1 VQYETNKKDI
11 LAVEQLD
18 GSKLQTTLS
27 YLMVK
32 MFEQDLY

>member
-1 VQYETNKKDI
+1 MKQTRKT
-11 LAVEQLD
+11 AVEQLD
-18 GSKLQTTLS
+18 GSKLRTTLS